1 MMGVKGKPDIRDII
15 EKKTTM
21 VWPRQKDARGQNTKI
36 NYGMD
41 TTGEEKKRTSKKNVD
56 GMSTSSQDNK
66 KFRTT

>member
-1 MMGVKGKPDIRDII
+1 MGVKGKPDIRDII

-41 TTGEEKKRTSKKNVD
+41 NRGETKKRT
-56 GMSTSSQDNK
+56 T
-66 KFRTT
+66 